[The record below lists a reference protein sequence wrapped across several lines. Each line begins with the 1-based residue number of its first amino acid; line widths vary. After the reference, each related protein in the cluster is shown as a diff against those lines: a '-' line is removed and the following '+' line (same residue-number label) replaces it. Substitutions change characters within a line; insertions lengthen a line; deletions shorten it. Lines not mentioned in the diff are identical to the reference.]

1 MKYDV
6 NGWNVM
12 SSFVKKDPDF
22 ERKLNSVFG
31 EDFDSSLLYNGGHI
45 MALSHFEKLLATFDF
60 PAKLVDDML
69 NAIIVS
75 RSSSGCK
82 LDLDGFIEF
91 TCRRSSPRQLAIP
104 CADLDVLD
112 YFQPLHE
119 TLRDFMKRISVDH
132 FTTSLPANSCA
143 FSISN
148 PRLSNELQLPINSII
163 IVNGDKPAKAH
174 EMALYQYRNKS
185 LGLGTILSL
194 SRLRWTA
201 PILQI
206 YMR

>member
-12 SSFVKKDPDF
+12 GDFLKKDPDF
-22 ERKLNSVFG
+22 ERKLNAVFG
-31 EDFDSSLLYNGGHI
+31 DDFDSSLLSNSGHI
-45 MALSHFEKLLATFDF
+45 MALHHFEKLVSTFDF
-60 PAKLVDDML
+60 PAKLTDDLL
-69 NAIIVS
+69 NSIITA
-75 RSSSGCK
+75 RSASGCK
-82 LDLDGFIEF
+82 HDLDGFIEL
-91 TCRRSSPRQLAIP
+91 TCRRSVARQINIP

-119 TLRDFMKRISVDH
+119 TLRDFMKRISIDH
-132 FTTSLPANSCA
+132 FTTTLPANSCA
-143 FSISN
+143 FTITNSRISK
-148 PRLSNELQLPINSII
+148 ELELPINSII
-163 IVNGDKPAKAH
+163 VVNGDKPAKAN
-174 EMALYQYRNKS
+174 EMALFQYRNKS